1 MNWFQRLTGFEETDA
16 GTVRS
21 KLELNGEYLVS
32 KVNGRE
38 MRCGKLEIPSLA
50 ELRGQTQGIAS
61 RGRIRVSEVIGDVA
75 DYHRDPTNKRAL
87 FQAASQFNLLE
98 MVSPAVTPEAG
109 ITGYEDDHTQG
120 PACAIACGAGT
131 IYRQYFVEVNNQ
143 LGQTADKQIDCLG
156 ELAQHLDNDRHN
168 YWIMRNGYAFPT
180 EDGIDR
186 LTKTIDTCSSDER
199 EKLMGKLRIGLQW
212 NTEVTTSADHH
223 LVSQA
228 YCSALPVL
236 YSSIAP
242 ARWEA
247 FARLIL
253 EATYEAT
260 FHAALLNRER
270 TGSNKLFLT
279 LVGGGVFGNKDE
291 WIGEAVLRSIRMFS
305 NHDLDV
311 NFISYGGSSE
321 LVGRILL
328 TYRMANL

>member
-1 MNWFQRLTGFEETDA
+1 MNWFKQLTGFEETDA

-21 KLELNGEYLVS
+21 KLELSGEYLVS
-32 KVNGRE
+32 KVNGRK
-38 MRCGKLEIPSLA
+38 MRCGNLEIPSLA
-50 ELRGQTQGIAS
+50 ELRTQTQGIAPG
-61 RGRIRVSEVIGDVA
+61 GRITVNEVIGDVA
-75 DYHRDPTNKRAL
+75 EYHRDPANANAL

-131 IYRQYFVEVNNQ
+131 IYRQYFVAVNKRP
-143 LGQTADKQIDCLG
+143 GQTADNQIDCLS
-156 ELAQHLDNDRHN
+156 ELAHYLDNDRHN
-168 YWIMRNGYAFPT
+168 YWAVRNGYAFPT

-186 LTKTIDTCSSDER
+186 LTKTINASSPEER
-199 EKLMGKLRIGLQW
+199 EQLLSRLQIGLQW
-212 NTEVTTSADHH
+212 NTEVTTSGDHH
-223 LVSQA
+223 SVSQA

-247 FARLIL
+247 FARLVL
-253 EATYEAT
+253 EAAYEAT
-260 FHAALLNRER
+260 FHAALLNRKR

-291 WIGEAVLRSIRMFS
+291 WIGEAVLRSIRMFAH
-305 NHDLDV
+305 HDLDV
-311 NFISYGGSSE
+311 KFISYGGSSE
-321 LVGRILL
+321 LVGRIIL
-328 TYRMANL
+328 TYRLASL